1 MIKIDIDAMYAYINT
16 TKTRNM
22 DHDVLSENALRAR
35 NELATLN
42 SGEDDDRIDDLLTLV
57 EILEDYCD
65 EVERIP
71 DWFNPNTLTL
81 TGFSF
86 ILMPFFILFLN
97 YGTGMSDQTPRIPV
111 WFNVMMGICY
121 FLYRI
126 FDEMDG
132 K

>member
-71 DWFNPNTLTL
+71 DWETIANNPSHPQHKEIMAELGF
-81 TGFSF
+81 TGADYQNQKF
-86 ILMPFFILFLN
+86 IAELRAALKN
-97 YGTGMSDQTPRIPV
+97 S
-111 WFNVMMGICY
+111 
-121 FLYRI
+121 
-126 FDEMDG
+126 
-132 K
+132 